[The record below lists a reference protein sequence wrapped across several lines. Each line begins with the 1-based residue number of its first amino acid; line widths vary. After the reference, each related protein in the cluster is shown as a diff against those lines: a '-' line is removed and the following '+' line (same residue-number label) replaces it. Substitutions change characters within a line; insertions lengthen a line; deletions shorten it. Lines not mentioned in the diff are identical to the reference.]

1 MVIDSLVKNVVIDHR
16 FHRLD
21 VIYRLEIR
29 VLCFQFSYYVLLYNM
44 CFIFYFCGH
53 QYAER
58 LPSLALPYFYITECF
73 SFATYHNGR

>member
-29 VLCFQFSYYVLLYNM
+29 VLNYTRMFSIFVL
-44 CFIFYFCGH
+44 
-53 QYAER
+53 R
-58 LPSLALPYFYITECF
+58 ITV
-73 SFATYHNGR
+73 